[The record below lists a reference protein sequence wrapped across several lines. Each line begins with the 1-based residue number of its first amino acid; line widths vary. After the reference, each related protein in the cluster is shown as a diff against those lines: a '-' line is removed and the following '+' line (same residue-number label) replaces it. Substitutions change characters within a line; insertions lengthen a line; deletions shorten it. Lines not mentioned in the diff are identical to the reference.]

1 MAENIN
7 ALLEKLNFTEEESV
21 RVMSSN
27 VKSSKTQG
35 YEAWAV
41 GSHRRGQSNR
51 EIVANGAGKMKCKRK
66 RLKGSNGKNTNE
78 SLIRLWAR
86 EPVAIREL
94 KQLLFAPNPDLGG
107 VRGGLALLWKEGV
120 EVVVQNYSNHHINS
134 LVSMGDNK
142 KLHFT

>member
-7 ALLEKLNFTEEESV
+7 ALLERLNFTEEESV

-41 GSHRRGQSNR
+41 GKIIPRFGYLCFQHLAFLVEDFQHSSHVYGQVGSHRRGQSNR
-51 EIVANGAGKMKCKRK
+51 EIVANGTGKMKCKRE

-78 SLIRLWAR
+78 SLIRL
-86 EPVAIREL
+86 
-94 KQLLFAPNPDLGG
+94 
-107 VRGGLALLWKEGV
+107 VRR
-120 EVVVQNYSNHHINS
+120 
-134 LVSMGDNK
+134 
-142 KLHFT
+142 KLP